1 MACHGSCCD
10 GLSCMHESEH
20 SEITFHEIADGAARN
35 SICGRVMLIIA
46 DSIHTN
52 TALSLSAV
60 SARLFDESHVMAL
73 SHINGNLTS
82 LGLPTKFTP
91 SGPCQ
96 RDSVLSFA
104 FSRFEVGASTRGDHI
119 CFCCLLSSSV
129 GHKLV
134 LCFPPQRQGIRKNRS
149 GRFFKSLN
157 IL

>member
-10 GLSCMHESEH
+10 GLSCMHESAH

-91 SGPCQ
+91 STLCR
-96 RDSVLSFA
+96 RDSALLFA
-104 FSRFEVGASTRGDHI
+104 FSNLEIGAFTRGDHI
-119 CFCCLLSSSV
+119 CCCCCCLLSRTYTCPMLPATKT
-129 GHKLV
+129 GN
-134 LCFPPQRQGIRKNRS
+134 P
-149 GRFFKSLN
+149 
-157 IL
+157 

>member
-1 MACHGSCCD
+1 
-10 GLSCMHESEH
+10 MHESAH
-20 SEITFHEIADGAARN
+20 SEITFHEIADSAVCS

-91 SGPCQ
+91 SM
-96 RDSVLSFA
+96 
-104 FSRFEVGASTRGDHI
+104 T
-119 CFCCLLSSSV
+119 
-129 GHKLV
+129 
-134 LCFPPQRQGIRKNRS
+134 
-149 GRFFKSLN
+149 
-157 IL
+157 